1 MGEVKVNLPENSY
14 QIEIGSDISGKV
26 RAYFEGAGFSSRAL
40 IVTDSNVGRLY
51 ENSVEEVLRSAGLDA
66 ETYRIPAGESSKC
79 LAEAE
84 KIYTRAIANGLDR
97 NSVICA
103 LGGGVVGDVAGF
115 VAATYMRGIP
125 YVQMPTSLLAQVD
138 SSVGGKVA
146 VNHSLG
152 KNMIGAFY
160 QPKRVFID
168 LAFLATLPPREIY
181 TGLGEIVKY
190 GAIFDADFFAYM
202 EAHGPEILAL
212 GPEALEHVV
221 RRSCEIKAE
230 VVGQDERE
238 NGLRRILNFGHTM
251 GHAIEKETKY
261 VRYNHGE
268 AVAIGM
274 AGAAY
279 ISEELGLINDTA
291 VARLLCLLEALHL
304 PTRAK
309 GCTVDA
315 MYADIFHD
323 KKTVNGRV
331 NWVLLD
337 ALGHAVVRQDVPE
350 EIVRRSMARI
360 LE

>member
-1 MGEVKVNLPENSY
+1 MGEVRVSLPENSY
-14 QIEIGSDISGKV
+14 QIEIGQDISGKV
-26 RAYFEGAGFSSRAL
+26 RAYFESAGFSARSL

-51 ENSVEEVLRSAGLDA
+51 ENQVEEVLRSAGLSV

-97 NSVICA
+97 GSVICA
-103 LGGGVVGDVAGF
+103 LGGGVVGDMAGF

-146 VNHSLG
+146 VNHPLG

-168 LAFLATLPPREIY
+168 LAFLSSLPSREIH

-190 GAIFDADFFAYM
+190 GAIFDADFFAYL
-202 EAHGPEILAL
+202 ETHGPEILAL
-212 GPEALEHVV
+212 EPAALEHVV
-221 RRSCEIKAE
+221 TRSCEIKAD

-261 VRYNHGE
+261 IRYNHGE
-268 AVAIGM
+268 AVAVGM
-274 AGAAY
+274 AGAAF
-279 ISEELGLINDTA
+279 ISRELGLLDDTA
-291 VARLLCLLEALHL
+291 VERLLRLLETLHL
-304 PTRAK
+304 PVRAK
-309 GCTVDA
+309 GCTVEA
-315 MYADIFHD
+315 LYEDIFHD
-323 KKTVNGRV
+323 KKTVNGQV

-337 ALGHAVVRQDVPE
+337 ALGHVALRRDVPE